1 MKIYYKIDEWFFF
14 FWSPLANIFFKRNIS
29 MMGILILKDVLCF
42 TVVFYFCQI
51 KCVFKYIIHIS
62 IDFYEQKPV
71 QAEDQ

>member
-1 MKIYYKIDEWFFF
+1 MKIYHKIDEWFFF
-14 FWSPLANIFFKRNIS
+14 FWSPLANIFFIF
-29 MMGILILKDVLCF
+29 ILILKDVLCF

>member
-1 MKIYYKIDEWFFF
+1 MVFLFLVSFGQYFLQEKY
-14 FWSPLANIFFKRNIS
+14 KRNIS

-71 QAEDQ
+71 QVEDQ

>member
-1 MKIYYKIDEWFFF
+1 MVFLFLVSFGQYFLQEKY
-14 FWSPLANIFFKRNIS
+14 KRNIS

>member
-1 MKIYYKIDEWFFF
+1 MVFLFLVSFGQYFLQEKY
-14 FWSPLANIFFKRNIS
+14 KRNIS
-29 MMGILILKDVLCF
+29 MMGILILKDVLCLS
-42 TVVFYFCQI
+42 VDFYFCQI